1 MRYHKGFWVYAGE
14 EGASISE
21 RAGRFAREQA
31 TFPVPGD
38 SKAAGNW
45 LRSRAGRTLR
55 DRWLAC
61 TPDTR
66 QMYMNNN
73 PDESFPLADN
83 PEGIA
88 DARRERSRYPRMVP
102 VDVTTPWLLQEAV
115 ATASR
120 LNASPID
127 RTTRKQL
134 DAVQEYCGDIDL
146 VVTRLAAVVKCMGAN
161 TANGI
166 SPPVRGRVVE
176 IATDVAHTMRATA
189 TQMTMYT
196 D

>member
-21 RAGRFAREQA
+21 SAGHFAREQA
-31 TFPVPGD
+31 TLPVPGD

-45 LRSRAGRTLR
+45 LWSRVGRTLR
-55 DRWLAC
+55 DRWLVC

-102 VDVTTPWLLQEAV
+102 ADVTTPRVLQEAV
-115 ATASR
+115 ATTPR
-120 LNASPID
+120 PNAIPTD

-134 DAVQEYCGDIDL
+134 DAVQKYC
-146 VVTRLAAVVKCMGAN
+146 AVVECMGAN
-161 TANGI
+161 IANGI
-166 SPPVRGRVVE
+166 SPPAKSRVVE
-176 IATDVAHTMRATA
+176 IATDVAHTMRAAA

-196 D
+196 DQEAPDALQETV

>member
-21 RAGRFAREQA
+21 SAGHFAREQA
-31 TFPVPGD
+31 TLPVPGD

-102 VDVTTPWLLQEAV
+102 ADVTTPRVLQEAV
-115 ATASR
+115 ATTPR
-120 LNASPID
+120 PNAIPTD

-134 DAVQEYCGDIDL
+134 DAVQKYC
-146 VVTRLAAVVKCMGAN
+146 AVVECMGAN
-161 TANGI
+161 IANGI
-166 SPPVRGRVVE
+166 SPPAKSRVVE
-176 IATDVAHTMRATA
+176 IATDV
-189 TQMTMYT
+189 
-196 D
+196 

>member
-21 RAGRFAREQA
+21 SAGHFEREQA
-31 TFPVPGD
+31 TLPVPGD

-102 VDVTTPWLLQEAV
+102 ADVTTPRVLQEAV
-115 ATASR
+115 ATTPR
-120 LNASPID
+120 PNASPTD

-134 DAVQEYCGDIDL
+134 DAVQKYC
-146 VVTRLAAVVKCMGAN
+146 AVVECMGAN
-161 TANGI
+161 IANGI
-166 SPPVRGRVVE
+166 SPPAKSRVVE
-176 IATDVAHTMRATA
+176 IATDVAHTMRAAA

-196 D
+196 DQEAPDALQETV